1 MNTPIN
7 QDFDKYKEDFY
18 KGLSKRETKYG
29 AMALFSGI
37 LIMFL
42 MMFVL
47 HVNSLLATFVSMPII
62 TLLGMNGFYT
72 KNGMSFTELVKRKM
86 ELRKGIDY
94 TISEVSVRDYRI
106 RQMEEELRKQ
116 RAEEKRIRRR
126 IRRNGENKIKGVQE
140 IINSC
145 IYNAKCTSGCDSR

>member
-106 RQMEEELRKQ
+106 RQMEEELRTQ
-116 RAEEKRIRRR
+116 RAEEK
-126 IRRNGENKIKGVQE
+126 K
-140 IINSC
+140 
-145 IYNAKCTSGCDSR
+145 D

>member
-86 ELRKGIDY
+86 ELRGIDY

-116 RAEEKRIRRR
+116 RAEEKKDKEKDKKKWRKQ
-126 IRRNGENKIKGVQE
+126 N
-140 IINSC
+140 
-145 IYNAKCTSGCDSR
+145 

>member
-7 QDFDKYKEDFY
+7 QDFDAYKEDFY

-29 AMALFSGI
+29 AMAFFSGI
-37 LIMFL
+37 VIMFL

-47 HVNSLLATFVSMPII
+47 QVNSLLATFVSAPVVIS
-62 TLLGMNGFYT
+62 LGMNGFYT

-116 RAEEKRIRRR
+116 RAEEKK
-126 IRRNGENKIKGVQE
+126 NKEKD
-140 IINSC
+140 
-145 IYNAKCTSGCDSR
+145 KKWLK

>member
-7 QDFDKYKEDFY
+7 QDFDAYKEDFY

-29 AMALFSGI
+29 AMAFFSGI
-37 LIMFL
+37 VIMFL
-42 MMFVL
+42 MMFAL
-47 HVNSLLATFVSMPII
+47 QVNSLLATFVSAPVVIF
-62 TLLGMNGFYT
+62 LGMNGFYT

-116 RAEEKRIRRR
+116 RAEEKKDKEKDKKKWRKQ
-126 IRRNGENKIKGVQE
+126 N
-140 IINSC
+140 
-145 IYNAKCTSGCDSR
+145 

>member
-47 HVNSLLATFVSMPII
+47 HANSLLATFVSMPII

-72 KNGMSFTELVKRKM
+72 KNVMSFTELVKRKM

-116 RAEEKRIRRR
+116 RAEEKKDKEKDKKKWRKQ
-126 IRRNGENKIKGVQE
+126 N
-140 IINSC
+140 
-145 IYNAKCTSGCDSR
+145 

>member
-116 RAEEKRIRRR
+116 RAEEKKDNEKDKKKWRKQ
-126 IRRNGENKIKGVQE
+126 N
-140 IINSC
+140 
-145 IYNAKCTSGCDSR
+145 

>member
-116 RAEEKRIRRR
+116 RAEEKKDKKKWRKQ
-126 IRRNGENKIKGVQE
+126 N
-140 IINSC
+140 
-145 IYNAKCTSGCDSR
+145 

>member
-47 HVNSLLATFVSMPII
+47 HANSLLATFVSMPII

-116 RAEEKRIRRR
+116 RAEEKKDKKKWRKQ
-126 IRRNGENKIKGVQE
+126 N
-140 IINSC
+140 
-145 IYNAKCTSGCDSR
+145 

>member
-29 AMALFSGI
+29 AMAFFSGI

-47 HVNSLLATFVSMPII
+47 HANSLLATFVSMPII

-116 RAEEKRIRRR
+116 RAEEKKDKEKEKWRKQ
-126 IRRNGENKIKGVQE
+126 N
-140 IINSC
+140 
-145 IYNAKCTSGCDSR
+145 

>member
-7 QDFDKYKEDFY
+7 QDFDAYKEDFY

-29 AMALFSGI
+29 AMAFFSGI
-37 LIMFL
+37 GIMFL

-47 HVNSLLATFVSMPII
+47 HANSLLATFVSAPVVIS
-62 TLLGMNGFYT
+62 LGMNGFYT

-94 TISEVSVRDYRI
+94 TISEISVRDYRI
-106 RQMEEELRKQ
+106 RQMEDELREK
-116 RAEEKRIRRR
+116 RAEEKK
-126 IRRNGENKIKGVQE
+126 NKEK
-140 IINSC
+140 N
-145 IYNAKCTSGCDSR
+145 KKWLK

>member
-29 AMALFSGI
+29 AMALLSGI

-47 HVNSLLATFVSMPII
+47 HANSLLATFVSMPII

-116 RAEEKRIRRR
+116 RAEEKKDKEKDKKKWRKQ
-126 IRRNGENKIKGVQE
+126 N
-140 IINSC
+140 
-145 IYNAKCTSGCDSR
+145 

>member
-86 ELRKGIDY
+86 KLRKGIDY

-116 RAEEKRIRRR
+116 RAEEKKDKEKDKKKWRKQ
-126 IRRNGENKIKGVQE
+126 N
-140 IINSC
+140 
-145 IYNAKCTSGCDSR
+145 

>member
-94 TISEVSVRDYRI
+94 RVSEVSVRDYRI
-106 RQMEEELRKQ
+106 RQMKEELRKH
-116 RAEEKRIRRR
+116 RAEEKKDK
-126 IRRNGENKIKGVQE
+126 EKDNKKWRKQ
-140 IINSC
+140 N
-145 IYNAKCTSGCDSR
+145 

>member
-1 MNTPIN
+1 
-7 QDFDKYKEDFY
+7 
-18 KGLSKRETKYG
+18 
-29 AMALFSGI
+29 
-37 LIMFL
+37 MFL

-47 HVNSLLATFVSMPII
+47 HANSLLATFVSAPVVII
-62 TLLGMNGFYT
+62 LGMNGFYT

-116 RAEEKRIRRR
+116 RAEEKKDKEKDKKKWRKQ
-126 IRRNGENKIKGVQE
+126 N
-140 IINSC
+140 
-145 IYNAKCTSGCDSR
+145 

>member
-7 QDFDKYKEDFY
+7 QDFDAYKEDFY

-29 AMALFSGI
+29 AMAFFSGI

-116 RAEEKRIRRR
+116 RAEEKKDKEKDKKKWRKQ
-126 IRRNGENKIKGVQE
+126 N
-140 IINSC
+140 
-145 IYNAKCTSGCDSR
+145 

>member
-116 RAEEKRIRRR
+116 RAEEKKDK
-126 IRRNGENKIKGVQE
+126 EKDK
-140 IINSC
+140 
-145 IYNAKCTSGCDSR
+145 KK

>member
-7 QDFDKYKEDFY
+7 QDFDAYKEDFY

-29 AMALFSGI
+29 AMAFFSGI
-37 LIMFL
+37 VIMFL

-47 HVNSLLATFVSMPII
+47 HANSLLATFVSAPVVIS
-62 TLLGMNGFYT
+62 LGMNGFYT

-94 TISEVSVRDYRI
+94 TISEISVRDYRI
-106 RQMEEELRKQ
+106 RQMEDELREK
-116 RAEEKRIRRR
+116 RAEEKM
-126 IRRNGENKIKGVQE
+126 NKEK
-140 IINSC
+140 N
-145 IYNAKCTSGCDSR
+145 KKWLK

>member
-7 QDFDKYKEDFY
+7 QDFDAYKEDFY

-29 AMALFSGI
+29 AMAFLSGI
-37 LIMFL
+37 VIMFL

-47 HVNSLLATFVSMPII
+47 HANSLLATFVII
-62 TLLGMNGFYT
+62 LGMNGFYT
-72 KNGMSFTELVKRKM
+72 KNVMSFTELVKRKM

-106 RQMEEELRKQ
+106 KQMEDELRKQ
-116 RAEEKRIRRR
+116 RAEEKKDKEKDKKKWRKQ
-126 IRRNGENKIKGVQE
+126 N
-140 IINSC
+140 
-145 IYNAKCTSGCDSR
+145 

>member
-94 TISEVSVRDYRI
+94 TLSEVSVRDYRI
-106 RQMEEELRKQ
+106 RQMEEELRTQ
-116 RAEEKRIRRR
+116 RAEEKKDKEKDKKKWRKQ
-126 IRRNGENKIKGVQE
+126 N
-140 IINSC
+140 
-145 IYNAKCTSGCDSR
+145 

>member
-7 QDFDKYKEDFY
+7 QDFDAYKEDFY

-29 AMALFSGI
+29 AMAFFSGI
-37 LIMFL
+37 VIMFL

-47 HVNSLLATFVSMPII
+47 HANPLLATFVSAPVVII
-62 TLLGMNGFYT
+62 LGMNGFYT

-106 RQMEEELRKQ
+106 KQMEDELRKQ
-116 RAEEKRIRRR
+116 RAEEKKDKEKDKKKWRKQ
-126 IRRNGENKIKGVQE
+126 N
-140 IINSC
+140 
-145 IYNAKCTSGCDSR
+145 

>member
-47 HVNSLLATFVSMPII
+47 HVNSLLSTFVSMPII

-116 RAEEKRIRRR
+116 RAEEKKDKEKDKKKWRKQ
-126 IRRNGENKIKGVQE
+126 N
-140 IINSC
+140 
-145 IYNAKCTSGCDSR
+145 

>member
-18 KGLSKRETKYG
+18 KGLAKRETKYG

-106 RQMEEELRKQ
+106 RQMEEELRTQ
-116 RAEEKRIRRR
+116 RAEEKKDKEKDKKKWRKQ
-126 IRRNGENKIKGVQE
+126 N
-140 IINSC
+140 
-145 IYNAKCTSGCDSR
+145 

>member
-116 RAEEKRIRRR
+116 RAEEKKDK
-126 IRRNGENKIKGVQE
+126 EKNKKKWRKQ
-140 IINSC
+140 N
-145 IYNAKCTSGCDSR
+145 

>member
-94 TISEVSVRDYRI
+94 TEVSVRDYRI

-116 RAEEKRIRRR
+116 RAEEKKDKEKDKKKWRKQ
-126 IRRNGENKIKGVQE
+126 N
-140 IINSC
+140 
-145 IYNAKCTSGCDSR
+145 

>member
-106 RQMEEELRKQ
+106 RQMEEELRKFK
-116 RAEEKRIRRR
+116 EV
-126 IRRNGENKIKGVQE
+126 IK
-140 IINSC
+140 
-145 IYNAKCTSGCDSR
+145 

>member
-7 QDFDKYKEDFY
+7 QDFDKYKEEFY
-18 KGLSKRETKYG
+18 KRLSKRETKYG

-116 RAEEKRIRRR
+116 RAEEKKDKEKDKKKWRKQ
-126 IRRNGENKIKGVQE
+126 N
-140 IINSC
+140 
-145 IYNAKCTSGCDSR
+145 

>member
-116 RAEEKRIRRR
+116 RAEEKRDKEKDKKKWRKQ
-126 IRRNGENKIKGVQE
+126 N
-140 IINSC
+140 
-145 IYNAKCTSGCDSR
+145 

>member
-116 RAEEKRIRRR
+116 RAEEKKYKEKDKKKWRKQ
-126 IRRNGENKIKGVQE
+126 N
-140 IINSC
+140 
-145 IYNAKCTSGCDSR
+145 

>member
-62 TLLGMNGFYT
+62 TMLGMNGFYT

-106 RQMEEELRKQ
+106 RQMEEELRTQ
-116 RAEEKRIRRR
+116 RAEEKKDKEKDKKKWRKQ
-126 IRRNGENKIKGVQE
+126 N
-140 IINSC
+140 
-145 IYNAKCTSGCDSR
+145 

>member
-116 RAEEKRIRRR
+116 RAEEKKDKEKYKKKWRKQ
-126 IRRNGENKIKGVQE
+126 N
-140 IINSC
+140 
-145 IYNAKCTSGCDSR
+145 

>member
-116 RAEEKRIRRR
+116 RAEEK
-126 IRRNGENKIKGVQE
+126 KDK
-140 IINSC
+140 
-145 IYNAKCTSGCDSR
+145 

>member
-116 RAEEKRIRRR
+116 IAEEKKDKEKDKKKWRKQ
-126 IRRNGENKIKGVQE
+126 N
-140 IINSC
+140 
-145 IYNAKCTSGCDSR
+145 

>member
-86 ELRKGIDY
+86 ELRKGI
-94 TISEVSVRDYRI
+94 EVSVRDYRI

-116 RAEEKRIRRR
+116 RAEEKKDKEKDKKKWRKQ
-126 IRRNGENKIKGVQE
+126 N
-140 IINSC
+140 
-145 IYNAKCTSGCDSR
+145 

>member
-7 QDFDKYKEDFY
+7 QDFDAYKEDFY

-29 AMALFSGI
+29 AMAFFSGI
-37 LIMFL
+37 VIMFL

-94 TISEVSVRDYRI
+94 TISEVSVRDYRM

-116 RAEEKRIRRR
+116 RAEEKKDKEKDKKKWRKQ
-126 IRRNGENKIKGVQE
+126 N
-140 IINSC
+140 
-145 IYNAKCTSGCDSR
+145 

>member
-7 QDFDKYKEDFY
+7 QNFDKYKEDFY

-106 RQMEEELRKQ
+106 RQMEEELRTQ
-116 RAEEKRIRRR
+116 RAEEKKDKEKDKKKWRKQ
-126 IRRNGENKIKGVQE
+126 N
-140 IINSC
+140 
-145 IYNAKCTSGCDSR
+145 

>member
-1 MNTPIN
+1 MQHSEERLTCRREKMNTPIN

-106 RQMEEELRKQ
+106 RQMEEELRTQ
-116 RAEEKRIRRR
+116 RAEEKKDKEKDKKKWRKQ
-126 IRRNGENKIKGVQE
+126 N
-140 IINSC
+140 
-145 IYNAKCTSGCDSR
+145 

>member
-7 QDFDKYKEDFY
+7 QDFDAYKEDFY

-29 AMALFSGI
+29 AMAFFSGI
-37 LIMFL
+37 VIMFL

-47 HVNSLLATFVSMPII
+47 HANSLLATFVSAPVVII
-62 TLLGMNGFYT
+62 LGMNGFYT

-86 ELRKGIDY
+86 ELRNGIDY

-106 RQMEEELRKQ
+106 RQMEDELRKQ
-116 RAEEKRIRRR
+116 RAEEKKDKEKDKKKWRKQ
-126 IRRNGENKIKGVQE
+126 N
-140 IINSC
+140 
-145 IYNAKCTSGCDSR
+145 